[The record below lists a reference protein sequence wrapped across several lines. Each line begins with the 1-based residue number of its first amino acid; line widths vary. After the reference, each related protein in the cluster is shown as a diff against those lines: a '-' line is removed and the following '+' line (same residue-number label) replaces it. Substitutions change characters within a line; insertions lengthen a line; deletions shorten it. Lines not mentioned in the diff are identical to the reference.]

1 MKRNNDCILENSL
14 RFKIYDECYSAADIY
29 IQNQETLSIV
39 SKLIER
45 IKTLEKLIEPPRT
58 VYRTIWVDKKS
69 NGILY
74 RATTFQ
80 KIPRPGWIELG
91 YDGWYYQ
98 DRKYGRRYYTQF
110 AINPYTR
117 LTGKPY
123 WVFNEEEFKKRFKPE
138 FVRKST
144 IHISMKEWYERIK
157 K

>member
-1 MKRNNDCILENSL
+1 MKRTNDCILENSL
-14 RFKIYDECYSAADIY
+14 KFKIYGECYSAEDIY

-39 SKLIER
+39 SDLIGR

-74 RATTFQ
+74 RATTFE
-80 KIPRPGWIELG
+80 KKPRPGWIELG

-98 DRKYGRRYYTQF
+98 DRRFGRYYTRF
-110 AINPYTR
+110 ETNPYTR
-117 LTGKPY
+117 YWGKKY
-123 WVFNEEEFKKRFKPE
+123 WVFNESEFKKRFQPE

-144 IHISMKEWYERIK
+144 IHISMAEWYKRIK